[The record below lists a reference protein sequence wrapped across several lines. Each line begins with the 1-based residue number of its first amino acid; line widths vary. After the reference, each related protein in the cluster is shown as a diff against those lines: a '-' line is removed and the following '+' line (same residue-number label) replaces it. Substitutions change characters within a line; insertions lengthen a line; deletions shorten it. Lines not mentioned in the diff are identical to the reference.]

1 MSSPELRWIRPDLN
15 ENATHIALATISGD
29 ELHRYETTTPA
40 KRSSFLAGRLLLRRL
55 VAELTG
61 IAPADVEL
69 TATCPDCGGSHGR
82 PVAPGTGLHL
92 SLTHGADAVVAA
104 ASDRAVGIDLESAIA
119 PAAVLADIESLT
131 GHAALLSWTRTEAIL
146 KADGRGLRVD
156 PAHVVI
162 DGSRGWVD
170 DAPTRY
176 DLSEVELSAGVRVS
190 VAVAAP

>member
-1 MSSPELRWIRPDLN
+1 MSTLELRWARPGLDS
-15 ENATHIALATISGD
+15 LATLSD
-29 ELHRYETTTPA
+29 AERRRFDATPA
-40 KRSSFLAGRLLLRRL
+40 ARQSTFLAGRVLLRGL

-61 IAPADVEL
+61 TAAADVQL
-69 TATCPDCGGSHGR
+69 TAVCPNCGGPHGR

-92 SLTHGADAVVAA
+92 SLTHGLDAVVAA
-104 ASDRAVGIDLESAIA
+104 ASDRPVGIDLESAIA
-119 PAAVLADIESLT
+119 PAPVLADIGSLT
-131 GHAALLSWTRTEAIL
+131 GHASLLSWTRTEAIL

-170 DAPTRY
+170 DAPARY
-176 DLSEVELSAGVRVS
+176 DLSEVELAAGVRVS

>member
-1 MSSPELRWIRPDLN
+1 MSSTELRWIRSSLN
-15 ENATHIALATISGD
+15 ENATHTALAMISRV
-29 ELHRYETTTPA
+29 ERRRYETTPTA
-40 KRSSFLAGRLLLRRL
+40 RQSGFLAGRLLLRRL

-61 IAPADVEL
+61 VEVADVQL
-69 TATCPDCGGSHGR
+69 TAVCPDCGGPHGR

-104 ASDRAVGIDLESAIA
+104 ASDRPVGIDAEAAIA
-119 PAAVLADIESLT
+119 PAAVLADIGSLT
-131 GHAALLSWTRTEAIL
+131 GHALLLRWTRTEAIL

-170 DAPTRY
+170 DAAARY